1 MELKRLIINT
11 KLLLNDIIDI
21 NKAAFLEIRADNEEV
36 TTLWKEYNRLR
47 NILIQSY
54 PVLFNTLPEHSV
66 PEPYIVKDDSFHFM
80 GTLVFKP
87 EHFSALRLEVEKILN
102 TLKSLNKKERKITN
116 NYIRK
121 KFRA

>member
-11 KLLLNDIIDI
+11 KLLLDDIIDI
-21 NKAAFLEIRADNEEV
+21 NKAAFLEIRADNEDV
-36 TTLWKEYNRLR
+36 TILWKEYNRLR

-54 PVLFNTLPEHSV
+54 PVLFSTLPEHAV
-66 PEPYIVKDDSFHFM
+66 PEPYIAKDDSFHFM

-87 EHFSALRLEVEKILN
+87 EHFSALRLEVEDILK
-102 TLKSLNKKERKITN
+102 TLRNLSKKEKNFRSKYT
-116 NYIRK
+116 RK